1 MNGEGPSS
9 ERGSERGEQGRG
21 EVRRREELKTRM
33 AKVKMAVS
41 LSLID
46 V

>member
-9 ERGSERGEQGRG
+9 ERGSERGGSR
-21 EVRRREELKTRM
+21 RM
-33 AKVKMAVS
+33 AKVKMAGS
-41 LSLID
+41 LSLSLSD